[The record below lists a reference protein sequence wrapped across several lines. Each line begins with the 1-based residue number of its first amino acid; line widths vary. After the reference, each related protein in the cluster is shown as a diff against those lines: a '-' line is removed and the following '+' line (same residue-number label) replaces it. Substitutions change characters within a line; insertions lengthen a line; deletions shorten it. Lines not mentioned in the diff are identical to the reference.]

1 MRPRAPGALP
11 PAPPNLNPQIGRA
24 FPTAEEGITGGTRHS
39 RQVLVLNDTPFAVV
53 AGFISGQ
60 TSIWHITHYDGTAFY
75 WCFDP
80 GADMTGGGY
89 SVDLSDYSPTATAQ
103 QAAQYLAAKSQ
114 VIEAFVRAGTAEA
127 RNWPWKITAEQQTIG
142 GVARWCVVFER
153 GYPPGAPGTEA
164 SRATPILSIPQFGG
178 NDGPH
183 ALINWY
189 AQPFD
194 PGERGTD
201 LLPARFGF
209 NRAVLPLAPSNRDT
223 TTVIV
228 PFEPPRPA

>member
-11 PAPPNLNPQIGRA
+11 PAPPNVNPQIGRA

-39 RQVLVLNDTPFAVV
+39 RQVLVLNDTPFSVTA
-53 AGFISGQ
+53 AFIVGHAPQFSL
-60 TSIWHITHYDGTAFY
+60 THYDGTPFY
-75 WCFDP
+75 WTFDESS
-80 GADMTGGGY
+80 TVNF
-89 SVDLSDYSPTATAQ
+89 SVSLEDYAPAATAQ

-114 VIEAFVRAGTAEA
+114 ELEAMVLAGTIA
-127 RNWPWKITAEQQTIG
+127 RSAWPWKVTAEQQTIA

-178 NDGPH
+178 NTGQYG
-183 ALINWY
+183 LINWY

-209 NRAVLPLAPSNRDT
+209 NRAVLPLAPSQRDT
-223 TTVIV
+223 TTVTV
-228 PFEPPRPA
+228 PFEVPGPR